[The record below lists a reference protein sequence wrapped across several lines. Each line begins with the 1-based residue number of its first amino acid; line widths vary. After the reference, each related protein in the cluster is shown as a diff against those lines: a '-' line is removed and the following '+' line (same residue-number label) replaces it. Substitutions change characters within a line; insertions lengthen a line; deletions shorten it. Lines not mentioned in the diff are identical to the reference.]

1 MSLARGMGRGIA
13 VLAALAVLVVGAFAA
28 SQGVPGG
35 AVRAPGI
42 VVGGSYE
49 VTSGQTVVGDLTA
62 VGANVVIEPGGTL
75 DGHLVTIGG
84 STVVDGLVTGDVH
97 AYGGALT
104 LGAASHVGGNVGA
117 SYAAFEPVPGSVVEG
132 TTEAG
137 NEPPVQFSLPE
148 NIRAPADMATRVV
161 ATRNPADGVLR
172 AIGLGLV
179 AALLMALIPLRVGRV
194 RDTMLRSPVRA
205 GFDGLVTLVVV
216 LLLLLLVALTI
227 IGIPLAIVGGMALYA
242 TVLFGWIALGDAIG
256 SYLAKSFKQTWS
268 PALRA
273 GIGAFSLSIAL
284 LILDAIPVLGAVLG
298 FLLGLVALGAV
309 RMTRYGG
316 REPRRRSP
324 AAPTAQG
331 G

>member
-1 MSLARGMGRGIA
+1 MSLARRTYGRVA
-13 VLAALAVLVVGAFAA
+13 ALVVLAVCALAA

-35 AVRAPGI
+35 SVQAPGV

-62 VGANVVIEPGGTL
+62 VGATVVIEPGGTL
-75 DGHLVTIGG
+75 EGHLITIGG

-104 LGAASHVGGNVGA
+104 LGAASRVRGDVGA
-117 SYAAFEPVPGSVVEG
+117 FYAAFEPVPGSVVEG

-148 NIRAPADMATRVV
+148 NIRVPTDVATRVAV
-161 ATRNPADGVLR
+161 SRNPADGVLR
-172 AIGLGLV
+172 SIGLGLV
-179 AALLMALIPLRVGRV
+179 AALLMAAIPLRVGRV
-194 RDTMLRSPVRA
+194 RDTMLRRPGRA
-205 GFDGLVTLVVV
+205 GLDGLLTLLVVLI
-216 LLLLLLVALTI
+216 LLVLVALTI

-242 TVLFGWIALGDAIG
+242 TVLFGWIALGDAVG
-256 SYLAKSFKQTWS
+256 SYLATSFKQTWS
-268 PALRA
+268 PPLRA
-273 GIGAFSLSIAL
+273 GIGVFSLSLAL
-284 LILDAIPVLGAVLG
+284 LILNVIPVLGALLG

-309 RMTRYGG
+309 RMTRFGA
-316 REPRRRSP
+316 REPRRRTP
-324 AAPTAQG
+324 AAPTPQG